1 MFLRNSVQEI
11 VLLAEISTFRVPPR
25 AVEGAVHLLLKD
37 ESQDGALGTEEQQ
50 ESSKQQKI
58 SLLFCS
64 D

>member
-37 ESQDGALGTEEQQ
+37 ESQDGALGTEELV
-50 ESSKQQKI
+50 SSPGAWVQVGMNV
-58 SLLFCS
+58 
-64 D
+64 